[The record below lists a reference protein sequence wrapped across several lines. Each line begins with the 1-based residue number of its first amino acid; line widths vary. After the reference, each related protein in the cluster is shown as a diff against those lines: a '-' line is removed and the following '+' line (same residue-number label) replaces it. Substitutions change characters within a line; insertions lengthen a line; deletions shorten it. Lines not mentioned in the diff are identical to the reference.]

1 MHWWKRDRPLHTLSG
16 RKERRKSMA
25 WTHIRHRVEDYPT
38 WKEGFDSTA
47 EYKRSHGWKGYRLY
61 AIEGDNNNVL
71 VMEEFETED
80 QAREFLGSDYLKD
93 VMSSAGVSDQPD
105 IWVVE
110 VLEEGSERLAAAR
123 QAAQTA
129 QEGMTATGQTAGG
142 LLGAATG
149 AVSDVT
155 SDTLG
160 AAAEGT
166 EQAMEAVA
174 FPIDGY
180 DDMNVDE
187 ISGRLKDLSVEELQ
201 VVRDY
206 EELHEK
212 RQTLLEQL
220 DRKIRAA

>member
-1 MHWWKRDRPLHTLSG
+1 
-16 RKERRKSMA
+16 MA
-25 WTHIRHRVEDYPT
+25 WTHIRHRVEDYPK

-47 EYKRSHGWKGYRLY
+47 EYKRSHGWKGYRIH
-61 AIEGDNNNVL
+61 AIDGDNNHLL

-80 QAREFLGSDYLKD
+80 QVREFLGSNYLREA
-93 VMSSAGVSDQPD
+93 MGRAGVSDEPD
-105 IWVVE
+105 ILVVE
-110 VLEEGSERLAAAR
+110 LLEEGSERLAAAR

-155 SDTLG
+155 SGTLG

>member
-1 MHWWKRDRPLHTLSG
+1 
-16 RKERRKSMA
+16 MA
-25 WTHIRHRVEDYPT
+25 WTHIRHRVEDYPK

-47 EYKRSHGWKGYRLY
+47 EYKRSHGWKGYRIH
-61 AIEGDNNNVL
+61 AIEGDNNHLL

-80 QAREFLGSDYLKD
+80 QVREFLGSDYLREA
-93 VMSSAGVSDQPD
+93 MGRAGVSDEPD
-105 IWVVE
+105 ILVVE
-110 VLEEGSERLAAAR
+110 LLEEGSERLAAAR

-155 SDTLG
+155 SGTLG

>member
-1 MHWWKRDRPLHTLSG
+1 
-16 RKERRKSMA
+16 MA
-25 WTHIRHRVEDYPT
+25 WTHIRHRVEDYPK

-110 VLEEGSERLAAAR
+110 ELEEGSERFGTAQ

-129 QEGMTATGQTAGG
+129 QEGVRATGQTAGG

-149 AVSDVT
+149 AVTGVT
-155 SDTLG
+155 SGAMG

-166 EQAMEAVA
+166 ERAMEAVS
-174 FPIDGY
+174 FPIEGY
-180 DDMNVDE
+180 DEMNVDE
-187 ISGRLKDLSVEELQ
+187 ISARLNDLSVEELQ
-201 VVRDY
+201 LVRDY
-206 EELHEK
+206 EELNKK
-212 RQTLLEQL
+212 RESLLERM
-220 DRKIRAA
+220 DRKIRSA

>member
-25 WTHIRHRVEDYPT
+25 WTHIRHRVEDYPK

-47 EYKRSHGWKGYRLY
+47 EYKRSHGWNGCRIH
-61 AIEGDNNNVL
+61 AIEGDNNHLL

-80 QAREFLGSDYLKD
+80 QVREFLGSEYLREA
-93 VMSSAGVSDQPD
+93 MGRAGVSDEPD
-105 IWVVE
+105 ILVVE
-110 VLEEGSERLAAAR
+110 LLEEGSERLAAAR

-155 SDTLG
+155 SGTLG

>member
-1 MHWWKRDRPLHTLSG
+1 
-16 RKERRKSMA
+16 MA
-25 WTHIRHRVEDYPT
+25 WTHIRHRVEDYRK

-47 EYKRSHGWKGYRLY
+47 EYKRSHGWNGYRLY

-80 QAREFLGSDYLKD
+80 QAREFLGSEYLRE
-93 VMSSAGVSDQPD
+93 VMSSAGVSDEPV
-105 IWVVE
+105 IWVVDL
-110 VLEEGSERLAAAR
+110 LEEGSERFGPAQ

-129 QEGMTATGQTAGG
+129 QEGVSTVGQTTGG

-149 AVSDVT
+149 AVTNVT
-155 SDTLG
+155 GGAMG

-166 EQAMEAVA
+166 EQAMEAVT
-174 FPIDGY
+174 FPIEGY
-180 DDMNVDE
+180 DEMNVNE
-187 ISGRLKDLSVEELQ
+187 ISGRLSDLSVEEVQ

-212 RQTLLEQL
+212 RQWLLERM
-220 DRKIRAA
+220 DRKIRSA